1 MAATDTGMRVSIS
14 HKFHSDRPFGRRYST
29 MVRILWGNYLVGVSL
44 EGRLGRREAIQQARE
59 LLKTDHSWMF
69 MRDLDQV
76 L

>member
-1 MAATDTGMRVSIS
+1 MAVTDTMRVGIS
-14 HKFHSDRPFGRRYST
+14 QKFHPERPIGRRYT
-29 MVRILWGNYLVGVSL
+29 TTVRILWGNYLVGVAL
-44 EGRLGRREAIQQARE
+44 EGRLGRREAIKRARE